1 MPLSCAFSLIPYTL
15 LSRFVMI
22 SVEKYSY
29 EEFKEIAMKV
39 LIEREYMEDKNLAMT
54 IINEVW
60 KNMVEDTNT
69 QIYVM

>member
-1 MPLSCAFSLIPYTL
+1 
-15 LSRFVMI
+15 MI